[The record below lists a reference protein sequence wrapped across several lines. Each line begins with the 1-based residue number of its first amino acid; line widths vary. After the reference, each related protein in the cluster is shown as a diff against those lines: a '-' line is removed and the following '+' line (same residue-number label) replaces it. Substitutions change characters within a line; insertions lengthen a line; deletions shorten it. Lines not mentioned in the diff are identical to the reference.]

1 MIFFGNR
8 WRFFAAPRGTVYLLT
23 AANVIVYAWCL
34 DSSNTAVIPPE
45 ILFRRGALV
54 PAAIAQHEY
63 WRLVAYG
70 FLHANPLHLLSNLV
84 CLVLWGGHLEKRVG
98 SFYFI
103 VIYAGALVGAAIVS
117 SLAHSGPFLVVG
129 ASGAISGVLGA
140 LAGLWILGKSNL
152 SAEFFAANIGLNIAL
167 AFTAPNIDWR
177 AHLGGFI
184 VGMIACGLLDSF
196 EKVISLVLRCKFPEF
211 VKVNGLVAV
220 AGFAAVFL
228 PSRLF
233 ESSFHLENW
242 LPWAAY
248 GFGIF
253 ALVKCVDVVLSAKKG
268 LAVIVIAFALTNAAL
283 VLWAGSR
290 LASILPAYCVP
301 HIVELNQIETAPRM
315 ICANSMLGYREGV
328 AAGVFVLTIL
338 LYRRELYRGITD
350 VGFVS
355 ATLRA
360 ERRRRK
366 GI

>member
-8 WRFFAAPRGTVYLLT
+8 WRFFAAPRGTIYLLT

-45 ILFRRGALV
+45 ILFRSGALV

-98 SFYFI
+98 SCYFI

-117 SLAHSGPFLVVG
+117 SLAHSGPFFVVD

-211 VKVNGLVAV
+211 VKVNGLAAV
-220 AGFAAVFL
+220 AGFSAVFL

-233 ESSFHLENW
+233 ELSFHLENR

-248 GFGIF
+248 TFGIV
-253 ALVKCVDVVLSAKKG
+253 ALVKFFDVVLSTKKG
-268 LAVIVIAFALTNAAL
+268 LAIIVIAFALANAAL
-283 VLWAGSR
+283 VFVF
-290 LASILPAYCVP
+290 ASMFPAYCMFRV
-301 HIVELNQIETAPRM
+301 IELDGHKGFGSICTNQ
-315 ICANSMLGYREGV
+315 MLSYREGV
-328 AAGVFVLTIL
+328 AVGIFVLTIL
-338 LYRRELYRGITD
+338 LYRHELYRGIKD